1 MTDAKAIKLGVDI
14 PKGFKEMAR
23 VKCGTCAT
31 EYIIVHDE
39 RFADPATAIRQADE
53 HRIRVE
59 GEHVDLKN
67 IHLLDVYEPL
77 D

>member
-1 MTDAKAIKLGVDI
+1 MTDAKAIKLGADI

-23 VKCGTCAT
+23 VTCGTCGA

-39 RFADPATAIRQADE
+39 QFADSKAAIRQANE

-59 GEHVDLKN
+59 GEHVDPKN
-67 IHLLDVYEPL
+67 VHLVVYEPL